1 MARRQGHAGGSYE
14 NQATLADRVA
24 TVKIKCVRPDT
35 IGDELIAPAR
45 WSHRA
50 PHVQS
55 PRATELE
62 IGRSEIAFRG
72 KLRDKTLGADIA
84 TDAVVK

>member
-1 MARRQGHAGGSYE
+1 M
-14 NQATLADRVA
+14 
-24 TVKIKCVRPDT
+24 KCVRRGT
-35 IGDELIAPAR
+35 IGDELIAPVH

-50 PHVQS
+50 PDVQS

-84 TDAVVK
+84 TDVVVK